1 MVRWISRYLRPGAKA
16 PGSSA
21 LWYILA
27 IWDKG
32 EDFYINNESF
42 FADWRIII
50 IFAAKYW
57 RWTKTDM
64 SAINDL
70 IAQIE
75 DEGLRQRI
83 DAEVKRLLKQKK
95 FGLVFKE
102 HQPDGLMEITNEL
115 RTFNRERDWE
125 QFHDAKN
132 LALSI
137 SIEAS
142 ELNECFLWK
151 KAEEADRAKV
161 EEELADVFLCAIML
175 ADKYDIDIK
184 DICLKKI
191 EKNAQK
197 YPVEKA
203 KGKATKY
210 DEL

>member
-1 MVRWISRYLRPGAKA
+1 
-16 PGSSA
+16 
-21 LWYILA
+21 
-27 IWDKG
+27 
-32 EDFYINNESF
+32 
-42 FADWRIII
+42 
-50 IFAAKYW
+50 
-57 RWTKTDM
+57 M
-64 SAINDL
+64 SVICDL
-70 IAQIE
+70 IDRVNDPNLRARLS
-75 DEGLRQRI
+75 DEVARMQTT
-83 DAEVKRLLKQKK
+83 
-95 FGLVFKE
+95 
-102 HQPDGLMEITNEL
+102 DGLIEIAEKL
-115 RTFNRERDWE
+115 RAFNRERDWE

-151 KAEEADRAKV
+151 NAEEADRVKV

-191 EKNAQK
+191 ERNAQK

>member
-1 MVRWISRYLRPGAKA
+1 MKNIIEQDSLKVISEKL
-16 PGSSA
+16 
-21 LWYILA
+21 
-27 IWDKG
+27 
-32 EDFYINNESF
+32 
-42 FADWRIII
+42 
-50 IFAAKYW
+50 
-57 RWTKTDM
+57 
-64 SAINDL
+64 
-70 IAQIE
+70 
-75 DEGLRQRI
+75 
-83 DAEVKRLLKQKK
+83 KR
-95 FGLVFKE
+95 
-102 HQPDGLMEITNEL
+102 
-115 RTFNRERDWE
+115 FNRERDWE

-151 KAEEADRAKV
+151 SADDADRTKI

-175 ADKYDIDIK
+175 ADKYDINVK

-191 EKNAQK
+191 ERNAQK

>member
-1 MVRWISRYLRPGAKA
+1 MV
-16 PGSSA
+16 
-21 LWYILA
+21 
-27 IWDKG
+27 D
-32 EDFYINNESF
+32 DNN
-42 FADWRIII
+42 IIE
-50 IFAAKYW
+50 
-57 RWTKTDM
+57 R
-64 SAINDL
+64 SDL
-70 IAQIE
+70 SEIAQR
-75 DEGLRQRI
+75 LR
-83 DAEVKRLLKQKK
+83 D
-95 FGLVFKE
+95 
-102 HQPDGLMEITNEL
+102 
-115 RTFNRERDWE
+115 FNRERDWE

-151 KAEEADRAKV
+151 NADEADRNKV

-184 DICLKKI
+184 DICMKKI
-191 EKNAQK
+191 ERNAQK

>member
-1 MVRWISRYLRPGAKA
+1 M
-16 PGSSA
+16 SSKQ
-21 LWYILA
+21 YDTSKILG
-27 IWDKG
+27 K
-32 EDFYINNESF
+32 ENQ
-42 FADWRIII
+42 
-50 IFAAKYW
+50 
-57 RWTKTDM
+57 
-64 SAINDL
+64 NDL
-70 IAQIE
+70 KEIAE
-75 DEGLRQRI
+75 TLRI
-83 DAEVKRLLKQKK
+83 
-95 FGLVFKE
+95 
-102 HQPDGLMEITNEL
+102 
-115 RTFNRERDWE
+115 FNKERDWE

-151 KAEEADRAKV
+151 NADEADRTKV

-175 ADKYDIDIK
+175 ADKYDIDIE

-191 EKNAQK
+191 ERNSQK

>member
-1 MVRWISRYLRPGAKA
+1 MSVIS
-16 PGSSA
+16 
-21 LWYILA
+21 
-27 IWDKG
+27 
-32 EDFYINNESF
+32 
-42 FADWRIII
+42 
-50 IFAAKYW
+50 
-57 RWTKTDM
+57 
-64 SAINDL
+64 DL
-70 IAQIE
+70 I
-75 DEGLRQRI
+75 DKVNDPDLRARLSEEVARMQTTNSLEIITENLRI
-83 DAEVKRLLKQKK
+83 
-95 FGLVFKE
+95 
-102 HQPDGLMEITNEL
+102 
-115 RTFNRERDWE
+115 FNRERDWE

-151 KAEEADRAKV
+151 NADEADRTKV

-175 ADKYDIDIK
+175 ADKYDIDIN

-191 EKNAQK
+191 ERNAKK

>member
-1 MVRWISRYLRPGAKA
+1 MDVTNNDTLLLIRNMLR
-16 PGSSA
+16 
-21 LWYILA
+21 
-27 IWDKG
+27 
-32 EDFYINNESF
+32 E
-42 FADWRIII
+42 
-50 IFAAKYW
+50 
-57 RWTKTDM
+57 
-64 SAINDL
+64 
-70 IAQIE
+70 
-75 DEGLRQRI
+75 
-83 DAEVKRLLKQKK
+83 
-95 FGLVFKE
+95 
-102 HQPDGLMEITNEL
+102 
-115 RTFNRERDWE
+115 FNRERDWE

-151 KAEEADRAKV
+151 NADEADRTKV

-175 ADKYDIDIK
+175 ADKYGIDIK

-191 EKNAQK
+191 ERNAQK

>member
-1 MVRWISRYLRPGAKA
+1 MKTMSSKRYDAKNHVRTEEEQKDLKEIVDALR
-16 PGSSA
+16 
-21 LWYILA
+21 
-27 IWDKG
+27 D
-32 EDFYINNESF
+32 
-42 FADWRIII
+42 
-50 IFAAKYW
+50 
-57 RWTKTDM
+57 
-64 SAINDL
+64 
-70 IAQIE
+70 
-75 DEGLRQRI
+75 
-83 DAEVKRLLKQKK
+83 
-95 FGLVFKE
+95 
-102 HQPDGLMEITNEL
+102 
-115 RTFNRERDWE
+115 FNRERDWE

-151 KAEEADRAKV
+151 NADEADRAKV

-175 ADKYDIDIK
+175 ADKYNIDIK

-197 YPVEKA
+197 YPIEKA

>member
-1 MVRWISRYLRPGAKA
+1 MSVIS
-16 PGSSA
+16 
-21 LWYILA
+21 
-27 IWDKG
+27 
-32 EDFYINNESF
+32 
-42 FADWRIII
+42 
-50 IFAAKYW
+50 
-57 RWTKTDM
+57 
-64 SAINDL
+64 DL
-70 IAQIE
+70 I
-75 DEGLRQRI
+75 DKVNDPDLRARLNE
-83 DAEVKRLLKQKK
+83 EVARMQTT
-95 FGLVFKE
+95 
-102 HQPDGLMEITNEL
+102 DGLTEIAKKL
-115 RTFNRERDWE
+115 RIFNRERDWE

-151 KAEEADRAKV
+151 NADEADRTKI

-191 EKNAQK
+191 ERNAQK

-203 KGKATKY
+203 KGKSIKY